1 LLHLAVLGQQ
11 EQFYYTEY
19 HKMSKPTIQI
29 HNIETGEII
38 EREMNASEIKKYNEG
53 IEKADNMK
61 AEAETRAAQRQVILD
76 KLGLTAD
83 EAKLLIG

>member
-1 LLHLAVLGQQ
+1 
-11 EQFYYTEY
+11 
-19 HKMSKPTIQI
+19 MSKPTIQI

-53 IEKADNMK
+53 IEAADNMK

>member
-1 LLHLAVLGQQ
+1 
-11 EQFYYTEY
+11 
-19 HKMSKPTIQI
+19 MSKPTIQI